1 MVARRSI
8 GVCPCSAAA
17 RRSTRPIEPRC
28 GFRWAA
34 SSWPGPNAARC
45 VEVFWVTLLHASER
59 SLNVTLQIAATLGGS
74 SERRPSGDLHARH
87 RGSGAGRS
95 LPFATPALLHPIKL
109 VSPVLW
115 ALNDHGR
122 TGKPKRSGCR
132 MPPQGHIT
140 FRRRPNPTFQFCSY
154 KGTSPFARYVNPGRA
169 TGPDRFEIPWR
180 RPDARS
186 GGVPCVRRPGT
197 CANGL

>member
-17 RRSTRPIEPRC
+17 RRSTRSSLV
-28 GFRWAA
+28 AA
-34 SSWPGPNAARC
+34 SAGLPRAGLDRTPRDVSRY
-45 VEVFWVTLLHASER
+45 S
-59 SLNVTLQIAATLGGS
+59 GS
-74 SERRPSGDLHARH
+74 HCCTRPSGLSMSRCRSLRRWEEAA
-87 RGSGAGRS
+87 SEGRPGPS
-95 LPFATPALLHPIKL
+95 RSSSRKWRREELPFATPALLHPIKL

-132 MPPQGHIT
+132 MPPQGYIT

-154 KGTSPFARYVNPGRA
+154 KATSPFARYVNPGKA

>member
-17 RRSTRPIEPRC
+17 RRSTRSSLV
-28 GFRWAA
+28 AA
-34 SSWPGPNAARC
+34 SAGLPRAGLDRTPRDVCRGIPGHTVARVRAVSQCHAADRC
-45 VEVFWVTLLHASER
+45 DAGRKQRAKAVR
-59 SLNVTLQIAATLGGS
+59 
-74 SERRPSGDLHARH
+74 DLHARH

-132 MPPQGHIT
+132 MPPQGYIT

-154 KGTSPFARYVNPGRA
+154 KATSPFARYVNPGRA